1 MKTIEVLQGLFK
13 ESQLNFIGEIYRLQ
27 SPEFQENRGVYTN
40 YNGDALV
47 ADENF
52 ISVGA
57 EFVSSRNV
65 QNGDMVRKTETWNI
79 ILRKRMLTAMETY
92 IEPIINQKQVTVS
105 LGQGQA
111 KLITLVTDGR
121 RTDESTFIINLEV
134 TYNFSQECLCC

>member
-79 ILRKRMLTAMETY
+79 IRIRKYAEQSLT
-92 IEPIINQKQVTVS
+92 IC
-105 LGQGQA
+105 G
-111 KLITLVTDGR
+111 
-121 RTDESTFIINLEV
+121 EV
-134 TYNFSQECLCC
+134 GSKHGE

>member
-1 MKTIEVLQGLFK
+1 MKTIEVLQGLFDK
-13 ESQLNFIGEIYRLQ
+13 SQLNFIGEIYRLQ

-40 YNGDALV
+40 YHGDALV

-57 EFVSSRNV
+57 EFVSSRNE
-65 QNGDMVRKTETWNI
+65 QKGPMIKKTETWNI
-79 ILRKRMLTAMETY
+79 IMRKRMLTASETY
-92 IEPIINQKQVTVS
+92 IEPIINQKQVTVE

-111 KLITLVTDGR
+111 KLVTLVTDGR

-134 TYNFSQECLCC
+134 IYNFNQDCLCC

>member
-1 MKTIEVLQGLFK
+1 MILI
-13 ESQLNFIGEIYRLQ
+13 SI
-27 SPEFQENRGVYTN
+27 SDGVYTN
-40 YNGDALV
+40 YNGDALL

-79 ILRKRMLTAMETY
+79 IMRKRMLTASETY
-92 IEPIINQKQVTVS
+92 IESIINNKQVTVD

-121 RTDESTFIINLEV
+121 RTDESTFVINLEV
-134 TYNFSQECLCC
+134 TYNFNQDCLCC

>member
-1 MKTIEVLQGLFK
+1 MKTIEVLQGLFDK
-13 ESQLNFIGEIYRLQ
+13 SQLNFIGEIYRLQ

-40 YNGDALV
+40 YHGDALV

-57 EFVSSRNV
+57 EFVSSRNE
-65 QNGDMVRKTETWNI
+65 QKGPMIKKTETWNI

-92 IEPIINQKQVTVS
+92 IEPIINNKLVVVD

-111 KLITLVTDGR
+111 KLLTLITDGR
-121 RTDESTFIINLEV
+121 RIDESTFVVNLEV
-134 TYNFSQECLCC
+134 TYNFNQDCLCC